1 LRVLHISTS
10 DASGGAAR
18 AAFGLHCGLREHGV
32 DSRMLV
38 RHKASTDATVTVA
51 PVGRGTAARRMQRR
65 YRLIQKYLVDR
76 RRTKVSNT
84 LFSLDGPG
92 YDLSRLAEAR
102 DADVLHVHWVSR
114 LVSHEGIRDLAAL
127 GKRMVWTLHDQR
139 AFTGGC
145 HFSAGC
151 ERFQTA
157 CHECP
162 QLERSSRRLPAML
175 LEDSIAA
182 LEPARRIRV
191 VCPSRWLAECARSSA
206 VFQGVK
212 VDVIPNSI
220 RIDIFRPRDKAACR
234 TQLGVPPT
242 GFYYLFGADSLGEH
256 RKGAAL
262 LADALSR
269 AAETPK
275 FARALRQ
282 REIQVLGFGV
292 SEGRD
297 LGAGVAVHS
306 FGRVT
311 DDATLAAIYG
321 AADVFILPS
330 REDNL
335 PNTMLEAM
343 CCGTPVLACNVGG
356 IPDAV
361 IEGQS
366 GWLSPP
372 EDAVALARLVA
383 ALPWRRSS
391 VMACQDWCAREAGS
405 RYAPAVQAGRYAA
418 LYDRLPAA
426 PGRAEA
432 AWSEWAASADLSL
445 PGARFGAAFTPLLVE
460 ARRERIRAKLRD
472 ASAHVRQWFG
482 ADAPAP

>member
-1 LRVLHISTS
+1 
-10 DASGGAAR
+10 
-18 AAFGLHCGLREHGV
+18 
-32 DSRMLV
+32 MLV
-38 RHKASTDATVTVA
+38 RHRSSTDAAVTVA
-51 PVGRGTAARRMQRR
+51 PVERGKTARRMRRR
-65 YRLIQKYLVDR
+65 YRVIQKYLVDR
-76 RRTKVSNT
+76 RRTSVSNT

-92 YDLSRLAEAR
+92 YDLSRLADAR
-102 DADVLHVHWVSR
+102 DADVLHLHWVSR
-114 LVSHEGIRDLAAL
+114 LVSHEGIRDLASL

-145 HFSAGC
+145 HFTAGC
-151 ERFQTA
+151 ERFHSS

-162 QLERSSRRLPAML
+162 QLEGDSRRLPAML
-175 LEDSIAA
+175 LEDAIAA
-182 LEPARRIRV
+182 LAQARRIRV

-206 VFQGVK
+206 VFRGVE
-212 VDVIPNSI
+212 VDVIPYGI
-220 RIDIFRPRDKAACR
+220 RTDIFRPRDRAACR

-269 AAETPK
+269 AAQTAE

-292 SEGRD
+292 PEGRD
-297 LGAGVAVHS
+297 VGVGVATHS

-372 EDAVALARLVA
+372 EDAAALARLVGS
-383 ALPWRRSS
+383 LPWRRSS

-405 RYAPAVQAGRYAA
+405 RYAPSVQAGRYAA
-418 LYDRLPAA
+418 LYDRLPAG

-432 AWSEWAASADLSL
+432 AWPGRAACADVSL
-445 PGARFGAAFTPLLVE
+445 PGARFGKAFTRLLAE